1 MILFQLIADRFHRDC
16 LHLIPFSTSD
26 RRFFMV
32 FWLLYCPIFDS
43 LREIHIN
50 MDRHCFHS
58 AGTRHLKLQ
67 TIFEDNRNSLIE
79 EHRPRPR
86 VIWCPFDFAQFR
98 TTPVLVSMVLR
109 LVPKQRYGRHPRWNI
124 CQDTEPFPLDSSGVF
139 RVPTWNPEVFYGQR
153 VEQQQAVPQ
162 LEQA

>member
-26 RRFFMV
+26 RRFFG
-32 FWLLYCPIFDS
+32 YCTAQFSTHCVKFILS
-43 LREIHIN
+43 

-109 LVPKQRYGRHPRWNI
+109 LFPKQGSGRHPR
-124 CQDTEPFPLDSSGVF
+124 
-139 RVPTWNPEVFYGQR
+139 
-153 VEQQQAVPQ
+153 
-162 LEQA
+162 